1 MINSFLK
8 VSLGVVAVILLVA
21 LFPALLIWSLNTLFL
36 LEIPFT
42 VKTIL
47 AALVLVLI
55 VGGSSVSS
63 NSKSK

>member
-1 MINSFLK
+1 MTSFLK
-8 VSLGVVAVILLVA
+8 LSLGIVAVILVVA
-21 LFPALLIWSLNTLFL
+21 LFPVLLIWSLNTLFL

-55 VGGSSVSS
+55 VGGSSVN
-63 NSKSK
+63 NSK